1 MAKNQ
6 GPKGPGSKKGSRS
19 SGGSKGVRGSVT
31 LGGSRQAAT
40 RVKTAKRRSNAS
52 ARWLQRQLNDPYV
65 AEAKKRGYRSRAAF
79 KLLELDQRYGFLKRG
94 QTIVDLGCA
103 PGGWTQVAVQIV
115 GLNKAAANRTD
126 DDSSSTNDTKTIEQ
140 KDPAPRVIGIDL
152 LQSEPV
158 AGAEMLEGD
167 FMDPDAPDRL
177 KAFLNGKVDVVL
189 SDMAA
194 NTTGHAQT
202 DHLRIVG
209 LAEAALEFAEEVL
222 APDGAFVTKVFA
234 GGADGA
240 LLTRLKKNFRKVAH
254 FKPPASRKESAETYV
269 VAMGF
274 RGDIEASTP
283 KAHGNS
289 F

>member
-6 GPKGPGSKKGSRS
+6 GPKNPRSGSR
-19 SGGSKGVRGSVT
+19 GGSKSVRGSVT

-79 KLLELDQRYGFLKRG
+79 KLIELDQRYGFLKRG
-94 QTIVDLGCA
+94 QTIIDLGCA
-103 PGGWTQVAVQIV
+103 PGGWTQVAVQTV
-115 GLNKAAANRTD
+115 GLNKGLGKASKSEGSDT
-126 DDSSSTNDTKTIEQ
+126 SSGESEK
-140 KDPAPRVIGIDL
+140 PMPRVIGIDL

-177 KAFLNGKVDVVL
+177 KAFLNGKADVVL

-209 LAEAALEFAEEVL
+209 LAEAALSFAEEVL
-222 APDGAFVTKVFA
+222 AKDGAFVTKVFS

-240 LLTRLKKNFRKVAH
+240 LLAQLKKNFRKVAH

-269 VAMGF
+269 VATGF
-274 RGDIEASTP
+274 RGTTP
-283 KAHGNS
+283 KGPS
-289 F
+289 EGSSDGVSDLS